1 MTGFLVSIK
10 HNHPVIWEFVE
21 AVNGVLFR
29 LFFGNVSAKAESVLE
44 GNSVAGCGFALVREN
59 DLSSL
64 ESFLQS
70 QTPET
75 LKWFDPHGFDARTLR
90 RLFKNPAFLMMK
102 VYQEDSGSLAGYFFL
117 RCFFIGQAFAGLIV
131 DPQWQNRGIGSR
143 IWRLQSEICTECGLR
158 MRATVSSENKSS
170 IASCQNGT
178 KVSGMQQLDNGYLA
192 MECKSIIN
200 NN

>member
-21 AVNGVLFR
+21 SVNGVLFR
-29 LFFGNVSAKAESVLE
+29 LFYGNVSARAAAVLE
-44 GNSVAGCGFALVREN
+44 GNSVAGCGFDLVHEN
-59 DLSSL
+59 DLPGL
-64 ESFLQS
+64 ENFLQS

-75 LKWFDPHGFDARTLR
+75 LKWFNPHGFDTRTLR
-90 RLFKNPAFLMMK
+90 RLFKNPAFIMMK
-102 VYQEDSGSLAGYFFL
+102 VYQEDGGSTAGYFFL

-131 DPQWQNRGIGSR
+131 DPKWQNRGIGSR
-143 IWRLQSEICTECGLR
+143 IWKLQSEICTECRLR

-170 IASCQNGT
+170 IASCRNGT
-178 KVSGMQQLDNGYLA
+178 TVSGMQQLDNGYLA
-192 MECKSIIN
+192 MECKSMIN